1 MYLLANGRLITRDP
15 ARGYIR
21 DGGVVIEGRRILD
34 LGTTGALREKYPD
47 AAFLDARGG
56 VIMPAFINAHTHI
69 YSALARGLS
78 IKGNNPTNFYEVL
91 DGTWWAIDRKL
102 TLRGTRASAD
112 ALMIDCIK
120 QGVTTVFDHHASF
133 CEIPGSL
140 HVIAESAKRF
150 GLRACLCY
158 EVSDRDGEEKALQA
172 IRENAD
178 FISECEQARDPM
190 LAAVFGGHALFTI
203 SDRTFERMAAANNG
217 RTGYH
222 IHVSEGMN
230 DVYDSLQNYGRRPVQ
245 RLHDHGILGPR
256 TLLGHCIHVNSAE
269 IELIRETGTMV
280 VNNPESNMGNAV
292 GTCPVLQLCKNGVLL
307 GLGTD
312 AYTNDMLESA
322 KVALIAQRQNACL
335 PNVGWGEVTDM
346 LFRNNAKICGKY
358 FPDEL
363 GVLKPGASADVI
375 VMDYKPFTPFSDA
388 NIDGHILF
396 GMTGR
401 QCRTTIAAG
410 RVLMRDGELVGIDE
424 EAENAH
430 ILEEAKKLW
439 GELNGCAYT
448 TEGEIHEN
456 D

>member
-1 MYLLANGRLITRDP
+1 MILITNGKVITRDP
-15 ARGYIR
+15 ERPYLPDGAVLVDGRYIKAVGPR
-21 DGGVVIEGRRILD
+21 VEL
-34 LGTTGALREKYPD
+34 EKAYPEAQRVD
-47 AAFLDARGG
+47 AKGG
-56 VIMPAFINAHTHI
+56 VIMPAFINVHSHI

-78 IKGNNPTNFYEVL
+78 IKGYNATNFYEVL
-91 DGTWWAIDRKL
+91 DGMWWAMDRKL
-102 TLRGTRASAD
+102 TLGGTRASAN

-120 QGVTTVFDHHASF
+120 QGVTTIFAQPASF

-140 HVIAESAKRF
+140 HSIAESAKRF

-158 EVSDRDGEEKALQA
+158 EVSDRDGEEKSLQA
-172 IRENAD
+172 VRENAD
-178 FISECEQARDPM
+178 FITECEREKNPM
-190 LAAVFGGHALFTI
+190 LAAMFGGHALFTI
-203 SDRTFERMAAANNG
+203 SDKTFDRMVEANNG

-245 RLHDHGILGPR
+245 RLHDHGILGPK
-256 TLLGHCIHVNSAE
+256 TILGHCIHVNSAE
-269 IELIRETGTMV
+269 IELIKNTGTMV

-292 GTCPVLQLCKNGVLL
+292 GTCPVLQLYKNGILL

-312 AYTNDMLESA
+312 AYTNDMIESI
-322 KVALIAQRQNACL
+322 KVALIAQKQNACL
-335 PNVGWGEVTDM
+335 PNVGWCEVTDM
-346 LFRNNAKICGKY
+346 LFKNNAKIGAKY
-358 FPDEL
+358 FPDLL
-363 GVLKPGASADVI
+363 GVLKPGAAADVI

-410 RVLMRDGELVGIDE
+410 RILMRDGELVGIDE

-430 ILEEAKKLW
+430 ILEAAKKLW
-439 GELNGCAYT
+439 GDLNHCAYNA
-448 TEGEIHEN
+448 EGEA
-456 D
+456 